1 MKILLTALTAGLVAL
16 SPPSAKAQASRTVTY
31 VYSGPTSYYWDTFAA
46 KELGFFKEEGIDAN
60 LVLSDNVAQQT
71 QMLLTGAADMIG
83 ANAEVAIAAIEKGAQ
98 ITMIAGQT
106 AKQGFVFVARPEI
119 KDWADLKGKL
129 LGATQLQDASATMLI
144 QLMKKHGVQRNE
156 FDLVALGG
164 TPNRFAALTN
174 GAVAATLLSPPL
186 DYKALSMGMRKL
198 GYAYEAFGGPQVVYT
213 VQKDWAKK
221 NEDTVVRFLRAAK
234 RGMDWLYDGRNR
246 EKAADI
252 LVKSIG
258 GTRED
263 ALLNYDDWVTNNK
276 VLAEGLEVTPAGIKE
291 FLDLRGSKDDP
302 NKFLDLSYLRKAQ
315 GK

>member
-1 MKILLTALTAGLVAL
+1 MKALLPALAAALLAL
-16 SPPSAKAQASRTVTY
+16 SAGSASAQASRTVTY
-31 VYSGPTSYYWDTFAA
+31 VYATPTSYYWDTFVA
-46 KELGFFKEEGIDAN
+46 KERGFFKAEGLNVDM
-60 LVLSDNVAQQT
+60 VVSDNVGQQT
-71 QMLLTGAADMIG
+71 QMLLTGAADIIG
-83 ANAEVAIAAIEKGAQ
+83 ANAEVAISAIEKGAQ
-98 ITMIAGQT
+98 ITMVGGQS
-106 AKQGFVFVARPEI
+106 AKQGFVFYARPEI
-119 KDWADLKGKL
+119 KAWSDLKGKL
-129 LGATQLQDASATMLI
+129 LGATQLQDASATMLVE
-144 QLMKKHGVQRNE
+144 LMKMHGVQRSE

-186 DYKALSMGMRKL
+186 DYKAKSMGMNKL

-221 NEDTVVRFLRAAK
+221 NEDTLVRFLRAAK
-234 RGMDWLYDGRNR
+234 QGMDWLYDPKNR
-246 EKAADI
+246 DEAANV

-263 ALLNYDDWVTNNK
+263 ALANYDDWMANK
-276 VLAEGLEVTPAGIKE
+276 VLAEGLALTPAGIKA

-302 NKFLDLSYLRKAQ
+302 AKFLDMSYLAKAS